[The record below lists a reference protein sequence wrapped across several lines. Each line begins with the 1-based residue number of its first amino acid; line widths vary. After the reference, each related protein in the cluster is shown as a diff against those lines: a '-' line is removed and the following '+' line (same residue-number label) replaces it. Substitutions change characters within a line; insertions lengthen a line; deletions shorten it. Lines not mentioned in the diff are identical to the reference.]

1 MFFCLILTKGSH
13 ANLCDCDLRGRFTR
27 RLQEE
32 SHTGIVRALEQCPG
46 YRSCPWA
53 GWRCRGECGWRRWQ
67 RWCRASG
74 SWAVQSKAVDANMMK
89 QIHTYIEYASGASGK
104 MPSTQET
111 VAALQLEAPA
121 IAALVNDGTIVL
133 NPVRSREEVWAYEKK
148 AYESRGWVATSQGV
162 ETMDAATLKSRLG
175 Q

>member
-1 MFFCLILTKGSH
+1 MRIFAIAICVAVSLAGCKKKVTPVSSAPSSSAPVTVVAPGPGGGVVMNAGVGGGGGAIQ
-13 ANLCDCDLRGRFTR
+13 AVRG
-27 RLQEE
+27 
-32 SHTGIVRALEQCPG
+32 
-46 YRSCPWA
+46 
-53 GWRCRGECGWRRWQ
+53 
-67 RWCRASG
+67 
-74 SWAVQSKAVDANMMK
+74 AVQTKAVDANMMK

-111 VAALQLEAPA
+111 VAALQMEAPA

-133 NPVRSREEVWAYEKK
+133 NPARSRDDVWAYEKK

>member
-1 MFFCLILTKGSH
+1 MSPVIWSLALFLATVSLAGCKKKVTPVSSAPSSSAPATVVAPGPGGGVVVNAGGGGGSGG
-13 ANLCDCDLRGRFTR
+13 AAQAVRG
-27 RLQEE
+27 
-32 SHTGIVRALEQCPG
+32 
-46 YRSCPWA
+46 
-53 GWRCRGECGWRRWQ
+53 
-67 RWCRASG
+67 
-74 SWAVQSKAVDANMMK
+74 AVQTKAVDANMMK

-111 VAALQLEAPA
+111 VAALQMETPT

-133 NPVRSREEVWAYEKK
+133 NPARSRDDVWAYEKK